1 MIKLNTPYT
10 IENGKDQ
17 VIFTESE
24 NNTITG
30 AYKDGTLNG
39 KLNGN
44 TLSATFQNTKVNV
57 SGLMEIT
64 FNEKGFDGRWKKG
77 IEPGPM
83 KGKWKGLLVSKS
95 EINASNENAEE
106 KEVVIEVSGR
116 IPKYFFGSLKEDF
129 QEEIKNVLEYC
140 SEELSTEEEFLQ
152 ILLRM
157 TLEDKESAREDFFC
171 YIEESD
177 LEDNF
182 PNLHRLVVEMEEYD
196 YDHLALYDE
205 LFDTAEYW
213 DGGTGF
219 VSFFES
225 DANIRILIDNKEIV
239 KKQNLSSFFKSIENG
254 NTEEGPTSKLVES
267 FIEKNIDHWGLS
279 ESLSFTKNSQ
289 GCYLIDDWFSPQS
302 LSDLSEHDYL
312 VTIEHDDI
320 ITYSYTIL
328 SSDFKFEDLLFLGH
342 SNYSDFRKSSEDTL
356 FNFLFYKNEIVT
368 PDESWERDKGIVL
381 KFKPKLESLDFLLN
395 G

>member
-1 MIKLNTPYT
+1 MEKKYRGNFGELIFYISDNKLTGTYGEEGT
-10 IENGKDQ
+10 IEGSFIDNEFK
-17 VIFTESE
+17 
-24 NNTITG
+24 
-30 AYKDGTLNG
+30 GTWSNKG
-39 KLNGN
+39 
-44 TLSATFQNTKVNV
+44 Q
-57 SGLMEIT
+57 SGLLNFSLNDDKLEGT
-64 FNEKGFDGRWKKG
+64 YKQGLDE
-77 IEPGPM
+77 GPM
-83 KGKWKGLLVSKS
+83 KGKWKGKLLSSS
-95 EINASNENAEE
+95 EIPQSNENSEE
-106 KEVVIEVSGR
+106 NEIVIEVSGR

-140 SEELSTEEEFLQ
+140 SDELSTEEEFLQ

-157 TLEDKESAREDFFC
+157 TLEDKESAREDFFS

-182 PNLHRLVVEMEEYD
+182 PNLHRLVVEMDEYD
-196 YDHLALYDE
+196 YDHFELYEE

-219 VSFFES
+219 VTFFES

-239 KKQNLSSFFKSIENG
+239 QKQNLSLFFKSVENG
-254 NTEEGPTSKLVES
+254 NTEEGPTSKLVEL
-267 FIEKNIDHWGLS
+267 FIENNIDHWGLS

-289 GCYLIDDWFSPQS
+289 GCFLIDDWFSPQS
-302 LSDLSEHDYL
+302 LSDLSELDNL

-320 ITYSYTIL
+320 ITYSYAIF

-342 SNYSDFRKSSEDTL
+342 SNYSDFRDSSEDTL
-356 FNFLFYKNEIVT
+356 FNFLFYKNEIIT
-368 PDESWERDKGIVL
+368 PDESWERDKGISL
-381 KFKPKLESLDFLLN
+381 KFKPKFESLNFLLN